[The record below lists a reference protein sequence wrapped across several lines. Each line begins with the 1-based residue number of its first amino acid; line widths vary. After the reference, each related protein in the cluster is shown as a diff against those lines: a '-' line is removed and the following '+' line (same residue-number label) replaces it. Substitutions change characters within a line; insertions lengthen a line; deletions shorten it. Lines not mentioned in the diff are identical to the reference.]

1 MADTDFAVDYTLP
14 SVLRHKA
21 PDGSYMEAIDV
32 LSGKYPLLEEGYWIQ
47 ANDDTSHEFV
57 RTSYEPT
64 GSLVR
69 LNEGTAFE
77 AAGTVGVKE
86 QLARMESMMKIDM
99 RVLEKSPDP
108 VRYIQDMKAAHMR
121 GMIKQWTKIM
131 FASRDSASGP
141 AYGDMD
147 ADPKSVNGLRKRMSA
162 LTTASSPVDNVRGF
176 GSSTANVQSSIW
188 LVKWGPKGLFFLYP
202 KTAERALR
210 IHDLPGEQLVYDK
223 NSKPYTAFVSNF
235 AWEFGLGIG
244 DERAVQRLA
253 NITVSG
259 ASTDFGGADGTSAAG
274 ENAMIDMIDRLP
286 DGDPSGCVFY
296 TGPAIMTA
304 IRKRLNTKSNL
315 FFTPETVWGRP
326 QITFQG
332 IPVVRCDA
340 LNPFEA
346 VVS

>member
-1 MADTDFAVDYTLP
+1 MAGTDFAVDYTLP
-14 SVLRHKA
+14 AVLRHKA
-21 PDGSYMEAIDV
+21 PDGSYMEAINV
-32 LSGKYPLLEEGYWIQ
+32 LSGQYPLLEEGYWIQ
-47 ANDDTSHEFV
+47 ANDDTSHEFL
-57 RTSYEPT
+57 RMSQEPS

-77 AAGTVGVKE
+77 AAGTAAVRE
-86 QLARMESMMKIDM
+86 QLARMESMLKIDV

-131 FASRDSASGP
+131 FATRDSSSGP
-141 AYGDMD
+141 WYGDMD
-147 ADPKSVNGLRKRMSA
+147 RDPKSVNGLIKSLSA
-162 LTTASSPVDNVRGF
+162 LTTVSSPVDNVRSF
-176 GSSTANVQSSIW
+176 GSAAANVNTSIF
-188 LVKWGPKGLFFLYP
+188 LVKWGPKGLFCLYP
-202 KTAERALR
+202 KTADRSLR

-223 NSKPYTAFVSNF
+223 NNKPYTAFVSNF

-259 ASTDFGGADGTSAAG
+259 AATDFGGADGSSVAG
-274 ENAMIDMIDRLP
+274 ENAMIEMIERLP
-286 DGDPSGCVFY
+286 DGDASGAVFY
-296 TGPAIMTA
+296 VAPQIMTA
-304 IRKRLNTKSNL
+304 IRKRLNSKSNL
-315 FFTPETVWGRP
+315 YFTPETVWGRP
-326 QITFQG
+326 QITFNG

-340 LNPFEA
+340 LNTVEA